1 MLSAQGVAP
10 LDPGPK
16 PDPAKVALGKALF
29 FDKELSGNRDVSC
42 ATCHQPKLGT
52 GDSLSLSVGTGGLGE
67 APERLRG
74 AMRML
79 IPRNAPEI
87 FNRGSSEWR
96 TMFWDGRV
104 LGTYD
109 EGFTHPAE
117 FTQTLPSGLDN
128 ILAAQAMFPV
138 TSRAEMRGDPRD
150 YDVAG
155 QTNEVGS
162 TGEKDLAAVWR
173 ALTARLVAIPAYR
186 ELFAAAYPDVPADAI
201 GFEHA
206 ANAIAAFEADAFT
219 LLDSPWDRY
228 LNGDDSALSDQA
240 KQGAL
245 LFYGKAQCSQCHSG
259 ALLTD
264 QEFHNIGVPQLGPGK
279 GRANR
284 YFDPGRAR
292 DGQAGGSLR
301 LSHAAAAQRGPTGP
315 WMHNGAYLSL
325 EDAVRHHL
333 NPQQAFE
340 NYDMSQLS
348 PTCAVRRRTSQ
359 RSMPSCW
366 RRSIL

>member
-16 PDPAKVALGKALF
+16 SDPAKVALGKVLF
-29 FDKELSGNRDVSC
+29 FDKELSGNRDVSLRHLSPAQARHRRFAVVVYRHGRPRRGAAAIAWC
-42 ATCHQPKLGT
+42 NAACLFPATCG
-52 GDSLSLSVGTGGLGE
+52 
-67 APERLRG
+67 
-74 AMRML
+74 
-79 IPRNAPEI
+79 I
-87 FNRGSSEWR
+87 FNRGSSEWH

-117 FTQTLPSGLDN
+117 FTQTRRLAGLT
-128 ILAAQAMFPV
+128 ISSPRRPCSRSPRAGSERRAATPETTTWLEV
-138 TSRAEMRGDPRD
+138 
-150 YDVAG
+150 
-155 QTNEVGS
+155 NEVGS

-186 ELFAAAYPDVPADAI
+186 ELFAAAYPDVPADEL

-228 LNGDDSALSDQA
+228 LNGDDSASSDQA
-240 KQGAL
+240 MQGAL

-259 ALLTD
+259 ASATD
-264 QEFHNIGVPQLGPGK
+264 QKFHNIGVPQLGPGK

-292 DGQAGGSLR
+292 DRQTGGPLR
-301 LSHAAAAQRGPTGP
+301 FSHAAAAQRV
-315 WMHNGAYLSL
+315 HHRAV
-325 EDAVRHHL
+325 DAQRRVSDPRRCRA
-333 NPQQAFE
+333 P
-340 NYDMSQLS
+340 S
-348 PTCAVRRRTSQ
+348 PGSKASVPKLRPVTPVGRRAQ
-359 RSMPSCW
+359 RNTA
-366 RRSIL
+366 